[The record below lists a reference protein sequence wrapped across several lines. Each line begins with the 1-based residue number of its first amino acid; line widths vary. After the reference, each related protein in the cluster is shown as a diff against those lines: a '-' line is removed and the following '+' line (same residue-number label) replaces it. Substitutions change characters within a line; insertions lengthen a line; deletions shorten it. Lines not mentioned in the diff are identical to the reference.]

1 MSNSLIPYILKNSV
15 YKNKKYYL
23 YDFQET
29 QEEEFRKLR
38 GKFYKKNKFWSFDQ
52 EILEQNMNIKTEEIQ
67 NNSVIRVIEV
77 DQSDNEEFHQEIQ
90 SESEKEVESE
100 VESEV
105 QSESEKEEISEKEVQ
120 SEVEK
125 QSESEKEEMSEKEV
139 ESEVQSEVQSKV
151 ESEVEEQSESEKQEM
166 SEKEVQSEVESEV
179 ESEVQEKSELEVE
192 SEEFNSVNE
201 LQSCVMKPET
211 IHTINVEDSVYDIVP
226 DPIFYKLIEDYL
238 F

>member
-29 QEEEFRKLR
+29 QEEEFRKLH

-100 VESEV
+100 V

-120 SEVEK
+120 SEVEE
-125 QSESEKEEMSEKEV
+125 QSESEKE
-139 ESEVQSEVQSKV
+139 
-151 ESEVEEQSESEKQEM
+151 EM

-179 ESEVQEKSELEVE
+179 ASEVQEKSELEVE